1 MKAEL
6 ESLWDQL
13 RDCRTTLREKRARL
27 RHGPYDYEKHSVI
40 CREIQNLN
48 TRISH
53 LEYILPILHYIS
65 GLRVGLSVS
74 DFMQFLQQGLED
86 HEVLFLCTRSSEHTL
101 DYLDDYGYLVGIVD
115 TMASH
120 MDPGPLS
127 EPLMNLVDVNTMF
140 PKIHKK

>member
-13 RDCRTTLREKRARL
+13 RDCRMTLREKRARL
-27 RHGPYDYEKHSVI
+27 RHGPYDYEKHSGI
-40 CREIQNLN
+40 CREIQTLN

-74 DFMQFLQQGLED
+74 DFMKYVQEGLED
-86 HEVLFLCTRSSEHTL
+86 HEVLFLSTRDSGNTL

-115 TMASH
+115 TMAAH
-120 MDPGPLS
+120 VHPAPLC
-127 EPLMNLVDVNTMF
+127 EPLMNLVDPEF
-140 PKIHKK
+140 SDALR